1 MCVGVLV
8 VTSPVAATTEAI
20 TDGVTGLVAPA
31 ETPAVWVEALRR
43 LATDD
48 ALASRLRVAARKWV
62 EDNFNAHDNAARL
75 LTLFQATI
83 SKP

>member
-1 MCVGVLV
+1 VLV

-31 ETPAVWVEALRR
+31 EKPVEWVQALRR

-48 ALASRLRVAARKWV
+48 ALAERLRVAARKWV
-62 EDNFNAHDNAARL
+62 EENFNAHDNAARL
-75 LTLFQATI
+75 LTLFRATVA
-83 SKP
+83 KPAP